1 MHKVSSLITGAVI
14 LLLVGMLAWNAEAT
28 SLTAVVGVEPGNPLI
43 EKVACNAADD
53 LCDIGKQM
61 TCTPGGP
68 DPQCACIECEP
79 KFDAALCPK
88 FTRCN
93 CKPGRLVN
101 SLMVVFATAP
111 NSGGH
116 A

>member
-43 EKVACNAADD
+43 EKVACNAADE

-61 TCTPGGP
+61 SCTPGGP
-68 DPQCACIECEP
+68 DPQCACIQCDTSG
-79 KFDAALCPK
+79 KVLCPK
-88 FTRCN
+88 FPRCYCN
-93 CKPGRLVN
+93 PGTTCQQPDG
-101 SLMVVFATAP
+101 SWCYCP
-111 NSGGH
+111 K
-116 A
+116 